1 MRPQPAAIGFLRHD
15 VSGAQQQWDQAQ
27 IQQLAQR
34 LGYDLCKTLVFGPE
48 TDRPLQRV
56 RTAVSRLAA
65 EAVITPSLDHFGG
78 RVPDDLVRVADV
90 ITVSPE
96 NTYARWLLPPIENR

>member
-15 VSGAQQQWDQAQ
+15 ISGAQQQWDQVQ

-34 LGYDLCKTLVFGPE
+34 LGYDLCKTLVFGPD
-48 TDRPLQRV
+48 TDRLIQRV
-56 RTAVSRLAA
+56 RTTVSRLEAD
-65 EAVITPSLDHFGG
+65 AVITPSLAHFGG
-78 RVPDDLVRVADV
+78 EVPEELVRVADL

-96 NTYARWLLPPIENR
+96 NTYARWLIPPVDGR